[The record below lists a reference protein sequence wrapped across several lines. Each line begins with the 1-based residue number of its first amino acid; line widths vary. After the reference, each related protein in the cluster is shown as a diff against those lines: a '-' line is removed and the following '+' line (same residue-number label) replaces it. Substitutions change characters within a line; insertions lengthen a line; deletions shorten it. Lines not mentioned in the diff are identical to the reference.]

1 MIISESMQIVKL
13 LNAYFLLV
21 FVGCCGYC
29 LIFSFFFF
37 FFGVC
42 KMKIAQSLSGDCRDN
57 FLIVIKHAA

>member
-29 LIFSFFFF
+29 LIFFFFF
-37 FFGVC
+37 FFVC

-57 FLIVIKHAA
+57 VLIVIKHAA